1 MYIHMSVPTER
12 ATNHDI
18 STTISITLHCHKLH
32 RGTLDLGL
40 GEECSHVFAR
50 DNVMNGE
57 VFVSVTDYDGCTVV

>member
-1 MYIHMSVPTER
+1 MSVPTER

-18 STTISITLHCHKLH
+18 STTISISLHCHKLH

-50 DNVMNGE
+50 DYWCIRLVENMKILMN
-57 VFVSVTDYDGCTVV
+57 